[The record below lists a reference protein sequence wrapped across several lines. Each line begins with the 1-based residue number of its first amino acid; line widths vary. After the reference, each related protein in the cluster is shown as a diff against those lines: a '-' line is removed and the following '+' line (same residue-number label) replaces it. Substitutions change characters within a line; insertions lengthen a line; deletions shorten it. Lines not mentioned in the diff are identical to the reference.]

1 MLEFLLPG
9 GQFIEID
16 FIVAVQVV
24 VLGFIGGVLSGFIGS
39 GGAFFMTPGMMNL
52 GVPGAIAVASNIT
65 HKFGKAMIGQKR
77 HGEMGHVDK
86 RLAILM
92 LITAAGGINIAV
104 FIQKLMFSQR
114 EGQTEAQAAAMS
126 NLYISAIFAFFLA
139 IVSISM
145 LRDII
150 KSRKAEDTKPSRK
163 IVEFLNRLRLPPMVY
178 FPIADVHVSLWV
190 ILVCGLATGYMAGT
204 IGVGGFIGVP
214 SMIYVFGVPAAVAA
228 GTELFL
234 AMFMGA
240 WGLLNYA
247 LQGMVDIRLTMLLYL
262 GSLCGIHLGA
272 YGTKVVR
279 EMYIR
284 LATSVIILLCVIS
297 RVINV
302 PAYLRELGYLEFD
315 SALDVYFNGA
325 SKALLYASGIVGCLI
340 ILFFVF
346 RAYVK
351 RQKVRASLVATR
363 PAVTS

>member
-1 MLEFLLPG
+1 
-9 GQFIEID
+9 
-16 FIVAVQVV
+16 
-24 VLGFIGGVLSGFIGS
+24 
-39 GGAFFMTPGMMNL
+39 
-52 GVPGAIAVASNIT
+52 
-65 HKFGKAMIGQKR
+65 
-77 HGEMGHVDK
+77 
-86 RLAILM
+86 
-92 LITAAGGINIAV
+92 
-104 FIQKLMFSQR
+104 
-114 EGQTEAQAAAMS
+114 
-126 NLYISAIFAFFLA
+126 
-139 IVSISM
+139 
-145 LRDII
+145 
-150 KSRKAEDTKPSRK
+150 
-163 IVEFLNRLRLPPMVY
+163 
-178 FPIADVHVSLWV
+178 
-190 ILVCGLATGYMAGT
+190 MAGT

-247 LQGMVDIRLTMLLYL
+247 LQGMVDIRLTLLLYL

-284 LATSVIILLCVIS
+284 LATSIIILLCVIS

>member
-1 MLEFLLPG
+1 MPEFLLPG
-9 GQFIEID
+9 GQFIQLDLLAAI
-16 FIVAVQVV
+16 QVV
-24 VLGFIGGVLSGFIGS
+24 LLGFIGGTLSGFIGS

-86 RLAILM
+86 RLAVFM
-92 LITAAGGINIAV
+92 LITAAAGINIAV
-104 FIQKLMFSQR
+104 AIQKLMFTR
-114 EGQTEAQAAAMS
+114 EEGQSVAEAAALS
-126 NLYISAIFAFFLA
+126 NLYISAIFVVVLS

-150 KSRKAEDTKPSRK
+150 KSRKAEDTRPSRK
-163 IVEFLNRLRLPPMVY
+163 IVEFLNRLWLPPMIY
-178 FPIADVHVSLWV
+178 FPVADAHVSLWV
-190 ILVCGLATGYMAGT
+190 ILVCGLATGYLAGT

-214 SMIYVFGVPAAVAA
+214 SMIYVFGVPAQVAA
-228 GTELFL
+228 GTELYL

-240 WGLLNYA
+240 WGLLSYA
-247 LQGMVDIRLTMLLYL
+247 VQGMVDIRLTMLLYL
-262 GSLCGIHLGA
+262 GSLCGVHLGV

-284 LATSVIILLCVIS
+284 LATSIIIVLCVIS
-297 RVINV
+297 RAINT

-315 SALDVYFNGA
+315 ARLDVYFNGA
-325 SKALLYASGIVGCLI
+325 SKALLYASGVFGALI

-346 RAYVK
+346 RAYIK

-363 PAVTS
+363 PALTS